1 LLALLTAGSICGER
15 KGCRNPSNVF
25 PEVEMGKGTE
35 HCNPYNFSL
44 FIYVHRKP
52 KEMKRQGTAVEE
64 KTEQQTGPA
73 IQPGCVIITIVS
85 KEST

>member
-1 LLALLTAGSICGER
+1 
-15 KGCRNPSNVF
+15 
-25 PEVEMGKGTE
+25 MGKGTE

-44 FIYVHRKP
+44 FIYVHRKQ
-52 KEMKRQGTAVEE
+52 KEMKRQGTAVEEE

>member
-1 LLALLTAGSICGER
+1 
-15 KGCRNPSNVF
+15 
-25 PEVEMGKGTE
+25 MGKGTE
-35 HCNPYNFSL
+35 HCNTYNFSL
-44 FIYVHRKP
+44 FIYVHRKR

-73 IQPGCVIITIVS
+73 IQPGCVTITIVS